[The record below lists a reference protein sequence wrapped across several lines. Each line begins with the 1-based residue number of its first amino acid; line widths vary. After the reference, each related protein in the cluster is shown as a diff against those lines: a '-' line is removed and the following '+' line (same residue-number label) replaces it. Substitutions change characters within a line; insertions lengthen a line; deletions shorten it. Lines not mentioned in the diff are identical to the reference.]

1 MYSKLF
7 WSNLFM
13 SLFNPN
19 LIIVYICVT
28 CVKKSRMLL
37 YPFTALLIS
46 LLPYLQFFTP
56 LTRSFV
62 SSRHLLPTPFPFHL
76 LIHGRSL
83 VGALSHAA
91 PSLLAQPSPPS
102 PAAPSISP
110 HAEVVPTPPM
120 AALDLHGRAPP
131 CRIPFHG
138 AWSSSLAELAQP
150 FLC

>member
-13 SLFNPN
+13 SLFNLN

-28 CVKKSRMLL
+28 CVKISRMLP
-37 YPFTALLIS
+37 YPFTSLLIC
-46 LLPYLQFFTP
+46 LLPYLHAAHQELCFFTLSPPHTFSLSP
-56 LTRSFV
+56 LDPWTLPSRCPLPCRALPARPAI
-62 SSRHLLPTPFPFHL
+62 SSLPS
-76 LIHGRSL
+76 RSL
-83 VGALSHAA
+83 
-91 PSLLAQPSPPS
+91 
-102 PAAPSISP
+102 SP
-110 HAEVVPTPPM
+110 HAEVVPTPLM